1 MAKAIKSGLGNA
13 LGLGL
18 AMATGVEQRKQ
29 NRAKDAALRA
39 KLGLPPIEEDISPL
53 EKGVNW
59 VKGKAS
65 EVMGNMA
72 SSLPGAA
79 SGAASGAG
87 VSAGVSAGDTVG
99 LVDRLM
105 AGNIDQA
112 GSEANQRWGS
122 GKALIDEAMA
132 SAPVTERSLRAPTE
146 MDVVQN
152 SPTPASEAMQAQDY
166 ASGYTLGSDPKAEL
180 VPFQSAQGPAQ
191 FDADLAMGRD

>member
-1 MAKAIKSGLGNA
+1 MAKAMKSGLGNA

-18 AMATGVEQRKQ
+18 AMATGIEQRKQ

-39 KLGLPPIEEDISPL
+39 KLGLPPMEEDISPL

-65 EVMGNMA
+65 EVMGNVA
-72 SSLPGAA
+72 SSLP
-79 SGAASGAG
+79 GAG
-87 VSAGVSAGDTVG
+87 VSAGVSAGSSAGAGDTVG

-132 SAPVTERSLRAPTE
+132 SAPVTERSRQAPTE

-191 FDADLAMGRD
+191 FDDLAMGRD